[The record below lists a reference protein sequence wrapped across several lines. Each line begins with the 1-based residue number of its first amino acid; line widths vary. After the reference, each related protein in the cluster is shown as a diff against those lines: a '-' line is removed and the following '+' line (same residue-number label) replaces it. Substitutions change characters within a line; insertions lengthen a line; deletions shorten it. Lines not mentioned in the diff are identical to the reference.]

1 MSAFRRAFR
10 LEKRLRGTIADA
22 AYPKPQTLISRWS
35 LLGCHGISSVKEGLG
50 RPKNRFG
57 SSLLNNGS

>member
-50 RPKNRFG
+50 RP
-57 SSLLNNGS
+57 